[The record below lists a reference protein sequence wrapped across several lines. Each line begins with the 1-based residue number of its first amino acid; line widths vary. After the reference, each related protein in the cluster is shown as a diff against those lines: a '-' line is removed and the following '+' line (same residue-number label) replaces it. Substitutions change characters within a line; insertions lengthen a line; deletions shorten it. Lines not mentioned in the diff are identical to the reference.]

1 MYKKYYKLKLKNSD
15 VYLRTDS
22 VALYYT
28 DSYGNEHILKY
39 IILDENEDGEEY
51 STNSYKHAVEVVN
64 GIIDPVSS
72 SREYPYHEFKPE
84 YINIIEVTENYKVVN
99 KINV

>member
-1 MYKKYYKLKLKNSD
+1 MTKKYYKLKLKDSD
-15 VYLRTDS
+15 VFLRTDS

-28 DSYGNEHILKY
+28 DSCGDEHTLYY
-39 IILDENEDGEEY
+39 IILDENGDGEEY
-51 STNSYKHAVEVVN
+51 STNSYKHVVEVVN

-72 SREYPYHEFKPE
+72 SREYSYHEFKPE
-84 YINIIEVTENYKVVN
+84 YINIIEVIENYKVV